1 MGETIQ
7 DYMTDVADWIST
19 HISRFLPEAT
29 PETLLKSMRYS
40 LNAGGK
46 RIRPILLIATLEAL
60 GKERELGLE
69 VAAAIEMIHTYSLIH
84 DDLPAMD
91 NDDFRRGVPTNHKV
105 FGEGIA
111 ILAGDGLLTLAF
123 QLVASIANTFP
134 DINPNTALELVSK
147 LSSAAGPVG
156 MVGGQVLDLEGENRQ
171 LSLTDLEEIHRH
183 KTGDLIHFSIYA
195 GAILAN
201 ANEEQLNA
209 LQLYARNL
217 GLAFQIQDDIL
228 DITGVEANIGKPIG
242 SDQKLGKSTY
252 PALLGLEAAQK
263 WLIQL
268 IEEAKKA
275 IELPGIQYKRLAEIA
290 DFFVYRQF

>member
-1 MGETIQ
+1 MGETIHE
-7 DYMTDVADWIST
+7 YMKSNADWISA
-19 HISRFLPEAT
+19 HIVTFLPEET
-29 PETLLKSMRYS
+29 PNTLLKAMQYS

-60 GKERELGLE
+60 GKTKELGLE

-91 NDDFRRGVPTNHKV
+91 NDDFRRGMPTNHKV

-111 ILAGDGLLTLAF
+111 ILAGDALLTLAF
-123 QLVASIANTFP
+123 QLIASIAYKNNKISPMTVL
-134 DINPNTALELVSK
+134 DLITN
-147 LSSAAGPVG
+147 LSRSAGPIG

-171 LSLTDLEEIHRH
+171 LTLTDLEQIHRH
-183 KTGDLIHFSIYA
+183 KTGDLIHYSIYA
-195 GAILAN
+195 GAVLAE
-201 ANEEQLNA
+201 ANESERNA
-209 LQLYARNL
+209 LQIYARNL

-228 DITGVEANIGKPIG
+228 DITGTEANIGKPIG

-252 PALLGLEAAQK
+252 PALLGLAAAQQ
-263 WLIQL
+263 WLKQL
-268 IEEAKKA
+268 VDEAKKA
-275 IELPGIQYKRLAEIA
+275 IQLPRIQHNRLAEIA

>member
-1 MGETIQ
+1 MGETIHE
-7 DYMTDVADWIST
+7 YMKSNADWISA
-19 HISRFLPEAT
+19 HIVTFLPEET
-29 PETLLKSMRYS
+29 PDTLLKAMQYS

-60 GKERELGLE
+60 GKTKELGLE

-91 NDDFRRGVPTNHKV
+91 NDDFRRGMPTNHKV

-111 ILAGDGLLTLAF
+111 ILAGDALLTLAF
-123 QLVASIANTFP
+123 QLVASIAYKNNKISPMTVL
-134 DINPNTALELVSK
+134 DLITN
-147 LSSAAGPVG
+147 LSRSAGPIG

-171 LSLTDLEEIHRH
+171 LTLTDLEQIHRH
-183 KTGDLIHFSIYA
+183 KTGDLIHYSIYA
-195 GAILAN
+195 GAVLAE
-201 ANEEQLNA
+201 ANESERNA
-209 LQLYARNL
+209 LQIYARNL

-228 DITGVEANIGKPIG
+228 DITGTEANIGKPIG

-252 PALLGLEAAQK
+252 PALLGLAAAQQ
-263 WLIQL
+263 WLKQL
-268 IEEAKKA
+268 VDEAKKA
-275 IELPGIQYKRLAEIA
+275 IQLPRIQHNRLAEIA